1 MLVDFHVHSTA
12 SDGTLPPRELAD
24 IAVRGGFAAVA
35 LTDHDNT
42 DGADEFFSVA
52 RAAHESGS
60 ATRFVQGIE
69 LSIEPGET
77 FDKFHLLGLGVDPG
91 NEELK
96 RFLQK
101 VLDGRNERNSAI
113 FENFRRIGIGD
124 IAPEPH
130 GEVLARPHF
139 ARWLVDH
146 GYAASIPEAFAKYLL
161 PDSPAETRCYEERYH
176 PLQEESFRVIH
187 GAGGLCVMAHPKFWR
202 RRWKVDGPDFA
213 DAERE
218 LARLAEI
225 GLDGL
230 ESIYQANNP
239 EENVE
244 FTVMAARL
252 GLLTTAG
259 SDYHGA
265 NKPTISLGMDVSETF
280 IAPFLERVRDVASW

>member
-176 PLQEESFRVIH
+176 PSQEESFRVIH

-213 DAERE
+213 DAARE